1 MRFGIR
7 CLILVFLVS
16 SLILARDEDPNP
28 AWKNEIEYP
37 SEPFQSWT
45 SPPYVK
51 FTIITK
57 EDYDPN
63 TVYYQDCRVYE
74 YHYDFALEQLEPFIG
89 MTVEEFDE
97 VTLHEAGQQAVL
109 GAVIFSPWA
118 DPPFNEYG
126 IQLVRN
132 DPYSRE
138 EIVRLFHIVKASVI
152 AEPNV
157 TAYYFPTYE
166 QYAVAQ
172 QNSDWFESRG
182 IPIGSTAQWA
192 EGNASYSDGWA
203 LGTFKFFPGDEIQ
216 TAFTDG
222 DLRPEDILLTNGVPA
237 EIPSIAGIIS
247 LAPSTPN
254 SHVAIL
260 ARSQGVPFVHLAIE
274 QDAAHA
280 QSLVGRDVYLAVAS
294 ESYSLWSTVKL
305 LNVDSLSEQEKASI
319 LALKETSPL
328 AIQPMIPL
336 GRLWADTKDLQPGDI
351 GYVGGKAA
359 NYGIL
364 RQAIPD
370 NSLPAMAFSFDL
382 WNAFL
387 DQSLPHLAPMILAPG
402 VHRLFW
408 ADGDLEQG
416 PFHTSFKLSRSGEE
430 VGLFDTDG
438 LTLIDGISFGPQ
450 QTDVSYGRS
459 IDGGDLW
466 QFFENPSPGAPN
478 SQTSEN
484 KGLVINEFMAD
495 NETFLEDPAEPGEY
509 PDWIELYNGSDDTV
523 ILNGLFL
530 TDDLNDP
537 TKWQIRM
544 PFSGATL
551 RDEIGLRLSQY
562 TQYPPA
568 DMQSLS
574 RDLAAIRI
582 LLGNASVAQ
591 FDLELQIAVIDALQK
606 FGFDP
611 REKIRFRSSTNVEDS
626 VQFTGAGLYESYS
639 GCLADDLDQDDDGP
653 CACDVSDQTEQGV
666 IGAIRRVFASFYND
680 NAFLE
685 RLKYGIDEAD
695 VGMALLAHHSFPD
708 EIELANGVATLDKSG
723 GPNWLADIVTQK
735 GAVSVTNPPA
745 NAVPEQV
752 RIDYSPLRGPSPW
765 LMQRSSLVPLREDT
779 VLEWE
784 REYIELYELLV
795 AAAERYCQVVQKE
808 SPVLDFEFKKIAPE
822 GKLIV
827 KQIREIPQQG
837 NVEYATPFLFGE
849 PRTYCTLQG
858 RGSNVFTSHRL
869 KSRWTLQPKNLW
881 LTEVNLH
888 ECIYVEARIEYIAD
902 GQIREVF
909 AELPLLPAAAHV
921 YEGPQW
927 EFDQYALIDTW
938 RFPELCNP
946 RTYQLRTEP
955 LFQSSVPDPI
965 VTPDDFRIGI
975 EVEHAMPVSVDDVNT
990 VTTEGVS
997 LYQPWTPSDQ
1007 DFLEVC
1013 SLDDPNTGI
1022 SVTVEHYV
1030 HWSMMGGTPTSVQF
1044 EKTRIEGLTTEPI
1057 VLTGYFSQSF
1067 GGGAHLCPK
1076 DFLFE
1081 PALEPGISQMI
1092 LDELEANNIRLI
1104 YYTTG
1109 ARECRPTEWRDTPP
1123 RIKFY
1128 GFDDVWG
1135 CPGGGNANSR

>member
-1 MRFGIR
+1 MRFGVH
-7 CLILVFLVS
+7 CLVLVLLVS
-16 SLILARDEDPNP
+16 SLVLARDEDPDP

-57 EDYDPN
+57 EGFDPN
-63 TVYYQDCRVYE
+63 TVYYQDCRKYE

-109 GAVIFSPWA
+109 GAVILDPWS
-118 DPPFNEYG
+118 DPPINEYG

-138 EIVRLFHIVKASVI
+138 EIVRLFNVVKASII

-172 QNSDWFESRG
+172 QNSDWFEGRG

-203 LGTFKFFPGDEIQ
+203 LGTLKFFPGDEIQ
-216 TAFTDG
+216 ASFTAG
-222 DLRPEDILLTNGVPA
+222 DLLPENILLTDGVPA
-237 EIPSIAGIIS
+237 EIPSVAGVIS
-247 LAPSTPN
+247 LMPSTPN

-260 ARSQGVPFVHLAIE
+260 ARSQGVPFVHLALE
-274 QDAAHA
+274 RDAARA
-280 QSLVGRDVYLAVAS
+280 QSLVDRCVYLAVTS
-294 ESYSLWSTVKL
+294 ESYNLWSTVKL
-305 LNVDSLSEQEKASI
+305 LDMESLNEQEKASI
-319 LALKETSPL
+319 LALKETPPL
-328 AIQPMIPL
+328 AIQPMMHW
-336 GRLWADTKDLQPGDI
+336 GRLWADTKDLQPADI
-351 GYVGGKAA
+351 CYVGGKAA

-370 NSLPAMAFSFDL
+370 NSPPAMAFSFDL

-387 DQSLPHLAPMILAPG
+387 DQSLPSLAPIVLAPG
-402 VHRLFW
+402 GHMLFW
-408 ADGDLEQG
+408 ADGDPEQG
-416 PFHTSFKLSRSGEE
+416 PFHTSFKLSRSGED
-430 VGLFDTDG
+430 VGLFDADG
-438 LTLIDGISFGPQ
+438 RTLIDGLSFGPQ

-459 IDGGDLW
+459 VDGGGLW
-466 QFFENPSPGAPN
+466 QFFENPSPGAAN
-478 SQTSEN
+478 SQVSESG
-484 KGLVINEFMAD
+484 GLVINEFMAD
-495 NETFLEDPAEPGEY
+495 NETTIEDPVEPGEY
-509 PDWIELYNGSDDTV
+509 PDWVELYNGSGETV

-537 TKWQIRM
+537 TKCQIRS
-544 PFSGATL
+544 PVSGPTI
-551 RDEIGLRLSQY
+551 REEINHRLSQY
-562 TQYPPA
+562 TRYPST
-568 DMQSLS
+568 DMRGLS
-574 RDLAAIRI
+574 RDLAAVRN
-582 LLGNASVAQ
+582 LLENSNLAQ
-591 FDLELQIAVIDALQK
+591 FNPEIQAAVIDALQD

-611 REKIRFRSSTNVEDS
+611 NEKIRFRSSTNVEDS
-626 VQFTGAGLYESYS
+626 EQFTGAGLYESYS
-639 GCLADDLDQDDDGP
+639 GCLADDLDENDTGP
-653 CACDVSDQTEQGV
+653 CACDASDGV
-666 IGAIRRVFASFYND
+666 ERGVFRAIRRVFASFYND

-685 RLKYGIDEAD
+685 RLKYGIDETD
-695 VGMALLAHHSFPD
+695 VGMALLVHQSFPD

-723 GPNWLADIVTQK
+723 GPNWSANIVSQK

-745 NAVPEQV
+745 SAVPEQV
-752 RIDYSPLRGPSPW
+752 RIDYSPLRGASPW
-765 LMQRSSLVPLREDT
+765 LMQRSSLVSLRENT

-795 AAAERYCQVVQKE
+795 AAAERYCQVLQKE
-808 SPVLDFEFKKIAPE
+808 DPMLDFEFKKVAPE

-837 NVEYATPFLFGE
+837 NVEYTTPFLFGE

-881 LTEVNLH
+881 LTEDNLH
-888 ECIYVEARIEYIAD
+888 ECIYAEARIEYIAD
-902 GQIREVF
+902 GKIREIS
-909 AELPLLPAAAHV
+909 AELPLLPGAEHV
-921 YEGPQW
+921 YEDPQW

-938 RFPELCNP
+938 RFPDLCNP

-955 LFQSSVPDPI
+955 LFQSIVQDPI
-965 VTPDDFRIGI
+965 VTSDDLRIGI
-975 EVEHAMPVSVDDVNT
+975 EVEHAIPVLIDDVNT
-990 VTTEGVS
+990 TEAEEVG
-997 LYQPWTPSDQ
+997 LYQPWTPTED

-1013 SLDDPNTGI
+1013 SFDDPNTGI
-1022 SVTVEHYV
+1022 SVSVEHYV

-1081 PALEPGISQMI
+1081 PALEPGISRTI
-1092 LDELEANNIRLI
+1092 LDELKANNIRLI

-1128 GFDDVWG
+1128 RFNDVWG
-1135 CPGGGNANSR
+1135 CPGGGNANSQ